1 MASAANSRPEAS
13 YPSDDENLDA
23 ILLAVENPVR
33 RKIIR
38 RLSRQPSYQ
47 LQMSKELGFSQQL
60 VAKHL
65 EAMEGSGLV
74 SSLMEESPHGPKR
87 KEYLLNKSI
96 SLTIDFAPNL
106 FRAKLFSFDYPSSDS
121 AQESNDI
128 FRSMSD
134 IVERPEESGKMRP
147 LGSLISEIDKRLGNI
162 EDERSVLLHVRHL
175 AMKEVA
181 KAISGMPITWDEK
194 KALYQ
199 LINERET
206 SVEGISR
213 SLRLR
218 EDWVRDVIANLQK
231 NL

>member
-1 MASAANSRPEAS
+1 MSSAANSRAEVNS
-13 YPSDDENLDA
+13 PSEDDNLDA

-33 RKIIR
+33 RKILR

-65 EAMEGSGLV
+65 EAMRGSGLV

-96 SLTIDFAPNL
+96 SLSIDFAPNL
-106 FRAKLFSFDYPSSDS
+106 FRAKVFSFDYPSSDS
-121 AQESNDI
+121 AQESNDM

-175 AMKEVA
+175 AMMEVA
-181 KAISGMPITWDEK
+181 RAISGMPITWDEK

-199 LINERET
+199 LISERDT

-218 EDWVRDVIANLQK
+218 EDWVRSVIANLQK